1 MAFLFLKKFQKM
13 ENQTKYMTISKAIQI
28 LSERGFSYVTSFD
41 LKLMGYRSRIPE
53 TELERL
59 IEQGAFELVSYD
71 EVLHNHF
78 KGDNPALTNAMQEQK
93 LGRVLFKDFIPGTTY
108 RTYFSPSERN
118 GYFLRYFVEK
128 L

>member
-1 MAFLFLKKFQKM
+1 MK
-13 ENQTKYMTISKAIQI
+13 NQTEYITISKAIQV
-28 LSERGFSYVTSFD
+28 LSERGFTYVTSFD
-41 LKLMGYRSRIPE
+41 LNLMGYRSRIPE

-59 IEQGAFELVSYD
+59 IEQGAFELVSYH

-78 KGDNPALTNAMQEQK
+78 KGDNPALANAMQKQK
-93 LGRVLFKDFIPGTTY
+93 LGRIIFEGLASKLTY
-108 RTYFSPSERN
+108 RIYFLPSERN

>member
-1 MAFLFLKKFQKM
+1 MK
-13 ENQTKYMTISKAIQI
+13 NQTEYITISKAIQV
-28 LSERGFSYVTSFD
+28 LSERGFTYVTSFD
-41 LKLMGYRSRIPE
+41 LNLMGYRSRISE

-59 IEQGAFELVSYD
+59 IEQGAFELVSYH

-78 KGDNPALTNAMQEQK
+78 KGDNPALANAMQKQK
-93 LGRVLFKDFIPGTTY
+93 LGRVLFKDFILGVTY
-108 RTYFSPSERN
+108 RIYFSPSERN